1 MFHVHSSCIS
11 NMKNIKGNIQPE
23 EVSVV
28 NTELSL
34 KVKRVMLMI
43 FSIDLVQ
50 YETQH
55 LHFKV
60 FLAIYIS
67 NLDGCQKEGV
77 TFKICF
83 RKRGVPRKG
92 EGVPQK
98 RRGRGVPTLE
108 ETMFLLIVLLTQ
120 IILILRMHEL
130 QLSQKVFWQ
139 TIESKFKDDSVW

>member
-34 KVKRVMLMI
+34 KVKKIMLMI

-50 YETQH
+50 YKTQH

-60 FLAIYIS
+60 FLTIYMHQFGRFS
-67 NLDGCQKEGV
+67 ERGGNFLNLLQKE
-77 TFKICF
+77 
-83 RKRGVPRKG
+83 GVPRKG
-92 EGVPQK
+92 EFPQK
-98 RRGRGVPTLE
+98 RGRGVSTLE
-108 ETMFLLIVLLTQ
+108 ETMFFLKFYYKLVIQ
-120 IILILRMHEL
+120 ILACS
-130 QLSQKVFWQ
+130 LSYP
-139 TIESKFKDDSVW
+139 VWNPCCVQV

>member
-1 MFHVHSSCIS
+1 
-11 NMKNIKGNIQPE
+11 
-23 EVSVV
+23 
-28 NTELSL
+28 
-34 KVKRVMLMI
+34 MLMM

-130 QLSQKVFWQ
+130 QLNFLK
-139 TIESKFKDDSVW
+139 KFFGKQLNQNLRMIPFGKTEYGLFTFNQSLQSLHDL